1 MSESIMKK
9 MFLTCSILFA
19 AVGVAC
25 ADVDRPIEVEKLPD
39 AAQKFLK
46 QYFSQAGVSLAKED
60 VELTYKEYEVVLTDG
75 TRIEFRSNGEWKDV
89 DCKFSEVPAGI
100 IPAQIADYVKKN
112 YPDVKIVQIDRDRRT
127 YEVSLSNKLE
137 LKFDSK
143 FKLIDIDD

>member
-1 MSESIMKK
+1 MKK

-60 VELTYKEYEVVLTDG
+60 VEEEDPYTVAIEREVQTAVFSAAIILLTFTLLCGVLLWP
-75 TRIEFRSNGEWKDV
+75 E
-89 DCKFSEVPAGI
+89 
-100 IPAQIADYVKKN
+100 VKKS
-112 YPDVKIVQIDRDRRT
+112 PMLTLGAK
-127 YEVSLSNKLE
+127 E
-137 LKFDSK
+137 
-143 FKLIDIDD
+143 